1 MRALTWQGLEK
12 VAVQDVPDPV
22 IQQPTDAIVRVTSTA
37 ICGSD
42 LHLYGVLAPYL
53 HPGDVLGHEFMGV
66 VEQVGAAVENLA
78 VGDRVVVPFTISCG
92 HCFACDRGLFAQ
104 CETTRDHEQ
113 DTGAALFGYTSLYG
127 RVPGGQAELVR
138 VPHADF
144 GPVKVPDGFEDERF
158 LYLSDILPTAWQG
171 VAYADV
177 PDGGTLAVLGLGPVG
192 QLAVRSAFQR
202 GVQRVLAVD
211 LVDERLE
218 LAAAAGAEVIDLRE
232 VKDVVAAL
240 KERTDGRGPES
251 VLEAVGMEA
260 HGNPVAE
267 KVIAATARLPKPLA
281 RKAIETVGI
290 DRLDALHTALG
301 AVQRGGTVSLSG
313 VYGGMAD
320 PMPMMAMFDKGI
332 TLRMG
337 QCHVRRW
344 TDELVGIVEKEGDV
358 LGLEQLATHRVPL
371 EDAPEAYRMFQEK
384 SDGCIKVVLKP

>member
-1 MRALTWQGLEK
+1 
-12 VAVQDVPDPV
+12 
-22 IQQPTDAIVRVTSTA
+22 
-37 ICGSD
+37 
-42 LHLYGVLAPYL
+42 
-53 HPGDVLGHEFMGV
+53 
-66 VEQVGAAVENLA
+66 
-78 VGDRVVVPFTISCG
+78 
-92 HCFACDRGLFAQ
+92 
-104 CETTRDHEQ
+104 
-113 DTGAALFGYTSLYG
+113 
-127 RVPGGQAELVR
+127 
-138 VPHADF
+138 
-144 GPVKVPDGFEDERF
+144 
-158 LYLSDILPTAWQG
+158 
-171 VAYADV
+171 
-177 PDGGTLAVLGLGPVG
+177 
-192 QLAVRSAFQR
+192 
-202 GVQRVLAVD
+202 
-211 LVDERLE
+211 
-218 LAAAAGAEVIDLRE
+218 
-232 VKDVVAAL
+232 
-240 KERTDGRGPES
+240 
-251 VLEAVGMEA
+251 MEA